1 MPEVD
6 EWFENTKKRKP
17 ARRKPTG
24 TQIRFEE
31 LKGAIQAF
39 LDDGNTM
46 VAAAGRFGFNYEA
59 LRSCFRR
66 LREKEDEQPRLCVKP
81 RVKREP
87 KRYEIQIPPPLPKL
101 VPGES
106 YRIVS
111 GVYSGGFGALDPGEM
126 VFVKEVKAPHA
137 VGGRLFM
144 FTSVAGCIESFTA
157 YQLQTCFG
165 AKSTRESNRTKI
177 PHVLMAGRED
187 AA

>member
-6 EWFENTKKRKP
+6 EWFEYTKKRKP

-24 TQIRFEE
+24 TQIRFQE
-31 LKGAIQAF
+31 LKDKIQAF
-39 LDDGNTM
+39 IDDGHTM
-46 VAAAGRFGFNYEA
+46 IAAAGRFGFNYEA

-66 LREKEDEQPRLCVKP
+66 LREKEGLPPACVKP
-81 RVKREP
+81 RVESER
-87 KRYEIQIPPPLPKL
+87 KRYEIPIPPPLPTL

-111 GVYSGGFGALDPGEM
+111 GVYSGGFGVLDPGEM
-126 VFVKEVKAPHA
+126 VFVREVKAPHA

-144 FTSVAGCIESFTA
+144 FTSSVGCIESFTA

-165 AKSTRESNRTKI
+165 ATSTRESNRTKI
-177 PHVLMAGRED
+177 PSLLKMGKDE